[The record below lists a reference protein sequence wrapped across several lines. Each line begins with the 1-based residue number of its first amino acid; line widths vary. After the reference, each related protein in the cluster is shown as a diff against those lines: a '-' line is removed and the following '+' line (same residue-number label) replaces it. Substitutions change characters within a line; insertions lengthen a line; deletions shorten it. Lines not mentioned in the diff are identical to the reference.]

1 LLVELAPRAAVA
13 GRLVAAAG
21 MDPAGATL
29 TLRSAADELVG
40 STVGAD
46 GAFQFAAKV
55 TPGWATLAAPAGR
68 FAFAE
73 SGASVLQVRIGEGGD
88 RQLDLEV
95 VAPTLLA
102 GRVVDERGVP
112 LAGATLSVVQTDVVR
127 ERLLQA
133 GTALWERNLA

>member
-1 LLVELAPRAAVA
+1 MGAFQRAGLARGNLRLEIRHPKYGVGSRTVVVGPQPTSLLVELAPRAAVA

-102 GRVVDERGVP
+102 G
-112 LAGATLSVVQTDVVR
+112 
-127 ERLLQA
+127 
-133 GTALWERNLA
+133 